1 MKEVKIGIIGMGTVA
16 SGVYNVIAQEGDYI
30 LHKEGLRLKVSKVFA
45 LSYSIDI
52 PEELK
57 GTSSEDV
64 IDSPDTDIICEL
76 IGGIEPAKTFII
88 RALRAGKTV
97 VTANK
102 QLIAN
107 HWGELEAEAK
117 KTGAGLYFE
126 ASVGGGIP
134 CLRAVT
140 DSLQANYIDSVYG
153 IVNGTTNFILTKM
166 ADEGGDYAEVLKEA
180 QALGYAE
187 ADPTADVEGYDS
199 MYKLSILASMAFHTR
214 LPIEHIY
221 REGISAISK
230 KDIAAAKELGYTIKL
245 LAIAKR
251 EKNGKVQMRVHPTML
266 HNNHPLA
273 SVKGSFNAIFMHGSA
288 VDDVML
294 YGRGAG
300 DFPTASAIISDIVYA
315 AHTNEHRYMS
325 FKNVQG
331 EVSQDVIFD
340 NNWETGFYL
349 RLILTDAP
357 GALAKVA
364 TVLGNNGVSLESVI
378 QRDIDEN
385 GASVIFA
392 THKTHELS
400 VENALE
406 QLRSTDVVKE
416 IASVIRVER

>member
-1 MKEVKIGIIGMGTVA
+1 MKEVRVGIIGMGTVA

-30 LHKEGLRLKVSKVFA
+30 LHKEGLRLRVSKVFA
-45 LSYSIDI
+45 LRYSIDI

-57 GTSSEDV
+57 AKSSEDV

-140 DSLQANYIDSVYG
+140 DSLQANYIDNVYG

-180 QALGYAE
+180 QELGYAE

-251 EKNGKVQMRVHPTML
+251 ENGKVQMRVHPTML
-266 HNNHPLA
+266 HNDHPLA

-300 DFPTASAIISDIVYA
+300 DFPTASAIISDIICA
-315 AHTNEHRYMS
+315 SKTTEHRYMS
-325 FKNVQG
+325 FMNEQG
-331 EVSQDVIFD
+331 KVSDEVEFD

-349 RLILTDAP
+349 RLTLADAP

-364 TVLGNNGVSLESVI
+364 TVLGNNDVSIESVI

-400 VENALE
+400 VEKALE
-406 QLRSTDVVKE
+406 QLRQTDVVRE